1 MVKDSQQGR
10 VRQACWFSIISC
22 RRLAGQR
29 GRPVM
34 MATYAEA
41 PLRFVPVWCRLLS
54 ASWAV
59 QSGTLLRQIYLC
71 GDDHP
76 PRCTARHMR
85 LRASR
90 RHGTKSSVDRSA
102 RNRTGDHAGGLS
114 KIAQR
119 LILIGR
125 RKGTWRQ
132 GGLSASAIRARW
144 LICSSFWVAS
154 GTRASGWAKQGSGS

>member
-1 MVKDSQQGR
+1 MVVKDSQQGR

-59 QSGTLLRQIYLC
+59 QSGTLLRQIYAVTIIHLGTQRDTC
-71 GDDHP
+71 GYEHP
-76 PRCTARHMR
+76 VDTEQSR
-85 LRASR
+85 L
-90 RHGTKSSVDRSA
+90 
-102 RNRTGDHAGGLS
+102 
-114 KIAQR
+114 
-119 LILIGR
+119 
-125 RKGTWRQ
+125 
-132 GGLSASAIRARW
+132 
-144 LICSSFWVAS
+144 
-154 GTRASGWAKQGSGS
+154 